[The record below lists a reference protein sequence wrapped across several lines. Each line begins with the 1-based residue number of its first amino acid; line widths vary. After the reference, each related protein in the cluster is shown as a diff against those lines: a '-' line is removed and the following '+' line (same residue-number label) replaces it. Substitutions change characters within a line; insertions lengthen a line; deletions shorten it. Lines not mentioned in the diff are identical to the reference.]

1 MSLQRSSDEA
11 KTPIT
16 FCTRCGG
23 AMRLK
28 FVAPSY
34 VGSNEEMQ
42 TYQCTACGNT
52 EVLKVHLEAQSRR

>member
-1 MSLQRSSDEA
+1 MSLQRSPDEM
-11 KTPIT
+11 KTSII

-28 FVAPSY
+28 FVAPGY
-34 VGSNEEMQ
+34 VSGNEEMQ

-52 EVLKVHLEAQSRR
+52 EVLKVHLGAQSAR